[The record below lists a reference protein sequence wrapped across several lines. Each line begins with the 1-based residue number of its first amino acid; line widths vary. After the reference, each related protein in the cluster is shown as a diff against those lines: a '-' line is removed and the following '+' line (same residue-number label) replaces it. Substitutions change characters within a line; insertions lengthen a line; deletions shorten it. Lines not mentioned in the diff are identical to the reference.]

1 MKSSMKISKNQ
12 QTRSFV
18 LTPAEHSSKMWD
30 QMKKLHFVP
39 KSLSLGGGGQSQQ
52 DGLARRASESSCK
65 GMCHYSI
72 RPRKMWFKKIS
83 PFTSLFF
90 LFSSAPA
97 THPLNF
103 IVGSRV
109 CTWQMW
115 SVFLVP
121 SRPHGTWNKDSLC
134 LVDGINKKREFDE
147 FSTCST
153 HALDW
158 HKIILFFG
166 GIFGVDIYIYMKCDC
181 KSQTENP

>member
-1 MKSSMKISKNQ
+1 MPLLDTTQKN
-12 QTRSFV
+12 V
-18 LTPAEHSSKMWD
+18 
-30 QMKKLHFVP
+30 
-39 KSLSLGGGGQSQQ
+39 
-52 DGLARRASESSCK
+52 
-65 GMCHYSI
+65 
-72 RPRKMWFKKIS
+72 FKKNF
-83 PFTSLFF
+83 PLHFTSLFF

-166 GIFGVDIYIYMKCDC
+166 GIFGVDIYIYIWNVIVRVRRKTPKGKVPRPTWTLLQSYADQTLQDC
-181 KSQTENP
+181 IEKRKYDKAE